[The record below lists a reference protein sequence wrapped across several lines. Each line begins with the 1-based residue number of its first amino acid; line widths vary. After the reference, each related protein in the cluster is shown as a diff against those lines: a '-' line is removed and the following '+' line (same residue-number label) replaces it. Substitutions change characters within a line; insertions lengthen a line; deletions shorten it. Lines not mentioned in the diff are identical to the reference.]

1 MTDTHAQLKP
11 VYFREPSVNLG
22 IGAMQGNPPHL
33 VGKAFLDRFGIRPD
47 SADAYAFTCIEFE
60 KAAGRFGKLGG
71 FAHLKTLVDR
81 LRSDV
86 GPGRS
91 LLLDGGDLWQGT
103 GLANTMQG
111 ADMVDAANLLGIE
124 AMTGHWEFT
133 YGEKALRNNLERFKG
148 EFLAQNVFLTEEA
161 AFNDAKA
168 FDPAS
173 GRVFKPSVIKEI
185 GGHRIAVIGQAFPY
199 VPIAHPKRFTPD
211 WKFGIRDEELQ
222 KLVDAHRSNDKV
234 DAVVLLSHNGM
245 DVDLKLASRVTG
257 IDVILGGHTHD
268 AVPQP
273 IAVTNAG
280 GVTLVT
286 NAGSNGKFLA
296 VLDLDLAKGKVA
308 NVRYRLLPVF
318 SELLKPDPAMQTL
331 IDKIREPHA
340 AALGEKV
347 GAADRLLYRRGNFTG
362 TMDQLICDA
371 LRGELNAEIALSPGF
386 RWGTTALAGQ
396 PLTMEDVLAQT
407 AITYP
412 ETYVQTMTG
421 SQIKDVLEDVCDNL
435 FNADPYYQQG
445 GDMVR
450 VGGLSYTCTPAE
462 SVGKRISE
470 LKLDNGHALEAGK
483 SYKVAGWASVNEQ
496 TGAPVWDVRR
506 QPSEVRQAAQP
517 VSAGRHAERRRRQSG
532 HRGTGM
538 TGFSTILRVMAATLL
553 IATAASAHAPSRRRC
568 RTSRLPSTRSCC
580 SSPTMIRASRA
591 SCISVANNLMKFYDP
606 DKVAIEIV
614 AFGPG
619 IDLLRPENPN
629 RKLVE
634 SLVAQGARVD
644 ICLNTVD
651 TLERETGKRPE
662 FIAAATPVQVG
673 VAQILFLT
681 ENGYTL
687 VRP

>member
-1 MTDTHAQLKP
+1 MTIRRRDFLKFAGAATLSGTLPRLARSADTAGVYDLERFGNARILHMTDTHAQLRP

-60 KAAGRFGKLGG
+60 KAAVRFGKLGG

-103 GLANTMQG
+103 GLANAVQG
-111 ADMVDAANLLGIE
+111 ADMVEAANLLGIE

-133 YGEKALRNNLERFKG
+133 YGEQALRGNLERFKG

-161 AFNDAKA
+161 AFNDVKA
-168 FDPAS
+168 FDAAS

-185 GGHRIAVIGQAFPY
+185 GGRRVAVIGQAFPY

-222 KLVDAHRSNDKV
+222 KLVDTHRNNDKV

-273 IAVTNAG
+273 VAVTNPD

-296 VLDLDLAKGKVA
+296 VLDLDIAKGKVS

-318 SELLKPDPAMQTL
+318 SELLKPDPAMQAL
-331 IDKIREPHA
+331 IDKTREPYVA
-340 AALGEKV
+340 AWGEKIA
-347 GAADRLLYRRGNFTG
+347 AADRLLYRRGNFSG

-371 LRGELNAEIALSPGF
+371 LRSELNAEIALSPGF

-396 PLTMEDVLAQT
+396 PLTMEDLLAET

-412 ETYVQTMTG
+412 ETYSQTMTG
-421 SQIKDVLEDVCDNL
+421 GQIKDVLEDVCDNL
-435 FNADPYYQQG
+435 FNPDPYYQQG

-470 LKLDNGHALEAGK
+470 LKLDSGRAIEAGK
-483 SYKVAGWASVNEQ
+483 TYKVAGWASVNEQ
-496 TGAPVWDVRR
+496 TGAPIWDV
-506 QPSEVRQAAQP
+506 VA
-517 VSAGRHAERRRRQSG
+517 RHLTSHVKSG
-532 HRGTGM
+532 KPPDRSPPGVTLRGVENNPGM
-538 TGFSTILRVMAATLL
+538 TEHG
-553 IATAASAHAPSRRRC
+553 
-568 RTSRLPSTRSCC
+568 
-580 SSPTMIRASRA
+580 
-591 SCISVANNLMKFYDP
+591 
-606 DKVAIEIV
+606 
-614 AFGPG
+614 
-619 IDLLRPENPN
+619 
-629 RKLVE
+629 
-634 SLVAQGARVD
+634 
-644 ICLNTVD
+644 
-651 TLERETGKRPE
+651 
-662 FIAAATPVQVG
+662 
-673 VAQILFLT
+673 
-681 ENGYTL
+681 
-687 VRP
+687 

>member
-1 MTDTHAQLKP
+1 MTIRRRDFLKVAGAAGLSGTLPRLARSAESAGVYDLERFGNARILHMTDTHAQLRP
-11 VYFREPSVNLG
+11 VYFREPSVNVG

-47 SADAYAFTCIEFE
+47 SADAHAFTCIEFE
-60 KAAGRFGKLGG
+60 KGAARFGKLGG

-86 GPGRS
+86 GAGRS
-91 LLLDGGDLWQGT
+91 LLLDGGDLWQGS
-103 GLANTMQG
+103 GVANTLHG
-111 ADMVDAANLLGIE
+111 GDMVEAANLLGIE

-133 YGEKALRNNLERFKG
+133 YGEKALRANLERFKG

-168 FDPAS
+168 FDAAS

-222 KLVDAHRSNDKV
+222 KLVDAHRNNDKV

-273 IAVTNAG
+273 ISVTNAG

-296 VLDLDLAKGKVA
+296 VLDLDIAKGKVS

-318 SELLKPDPAMQTL
+318 SELLKPDPAMQAL
-331 IDKIREPHA
+331 IDKSREPYA
-340 AALGEKV
+340 GTWSEKI
-347 GAADRLLYRRGNFTG
+347 GAADRLLYRRGNFSG

-371 LRGELNAEIALSPGF
+371 LRSELNAEIALSPGF

-396 PLTMEDVLAQT
+396 PLTMEDLLAET

-412 ETYVQTMTG
+412 ETYLQTMTG
-421 SQIKDVLEDVCDNL
+421 TQIKDVLEDVCDNL

-470 LKLDNGHALEAGK
+470 LKLEGGRMLEAGK

-496 TGAPVWDVRR
+496 AGTPIWDV
-506 QPSEVRQAAQP
+506 VAK
-517 VSAGRHAERRRRQSG
+517 HLKSG
-532 HRGTGM
+532 KPPNRSPPG
-538 TGFSTILRVMAATLL
+538 VTLKG
-553 IATAASAHAPSRRRC
+553 
-568 RTSRLPSTRSCC
+568 
-580 SSPTMIRASRA
+580 
-591 SCISVANNLMKFYDP
+591 VENN
-606 DKVAIEIV
+606 
-614 AFGPG
+614 PG
-619 IDLLRPENPN
+619 I
-629 RKLVE
+629 VE
-634 SLVAQGARVD
+634 HG
-644 ICLNTVD
+644 
-651 TLERETGKRPE
+651 
-662 FIAAATPVQVG
+662 
-673 VAQILFLT
+673 
-681 ENGYTL
+681 
-687 VRP
+687 